1 VDTTADLLKTP
12 LHSLH
17 LELGARMAGFAGY
30 DMPIQYKMGV
40 MQEHLHT
47 RANAGLFDVSHMG
60 QILIRA
66 KSGDVRDAALAL
78 ETITPVDVADLK
90 PGRQRYGLFTN
101 DKGGLEDDF
110 MVANSGDHLYL
121 VVNAACKH
129 DDLARI
135 KAALS
140 DTCEIEAQFDRG
152 LIALQGPAAEGRA
165 LLLRAEG
172 RRHAV
177 HGRHRA

>member
-17 LELGARMAGFAGY
+17 LELGARMAGVCRLRHADPVQDGRHAGA
-30 DMPIQYKMGV
+30 PAHPRQC
-40 MQEHLHT
+40 
-47 RANAGLFDVSHMG
+47 RAFRRLAHGADPDPR
-60 QILIRA
+60 Q
-66 KSGDVRDAALAL
+66 SGDVRDAALAL

-110 MVANSGDHLYL
+110 MVANRGDHLYL

-140 DTCEIEAQFDRG
+140 GTARS
-152 LIALQGPAAEGRA
+152 
-165 LLLRAEG
+165 
-172 RRHAV
+172 RRSSTAD
-177 HGRHRA
+177 